1 MEILRREA
9 ALSRFETFE
18 EDGVPIDADTID

>member
-1 MEILRREA
+1 MQILRREA

-18 EDGVPIDADTID
+18 EDGVSSDAGPID